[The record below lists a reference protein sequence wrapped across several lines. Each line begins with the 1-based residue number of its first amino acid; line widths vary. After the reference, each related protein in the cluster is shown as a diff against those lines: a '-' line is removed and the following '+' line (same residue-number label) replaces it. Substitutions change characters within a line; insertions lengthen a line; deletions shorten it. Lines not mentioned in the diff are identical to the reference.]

1 MWLIVLYV
9 TCYVFG
15 VFIFCLLAIA
25 AISNRYEEEI
35 ETIDKTYNEILNEEI
50 EKMRLK
56 VRNEYKP
63 YRPYDINKHLDYEY
77 PNHNYHLL
85 V

>member
-1 MWLIVLYV
+1 MWIIVLYV

-15 VFIFCLLAIA
+15 VFIFCLLAVS

-35 ETIDKTYNEILNEEI
+35 NEIDKTYNEILNEEI

-56 VRNEYKP
+56 VKKDKP
-63 YRPYDINKHLDYEY
+63 IRYDINKHLDYEY